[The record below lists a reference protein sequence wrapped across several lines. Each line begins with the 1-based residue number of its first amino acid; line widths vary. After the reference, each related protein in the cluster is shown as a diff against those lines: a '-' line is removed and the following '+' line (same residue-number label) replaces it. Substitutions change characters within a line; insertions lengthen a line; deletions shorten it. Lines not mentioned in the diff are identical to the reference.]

1 MAETHGLMERLE
13 KAVTRLESL
22 FSDSHRSGGM
32 ECDAINGVNGSKSGF
47 FEVPSLCYQKIA
59 ISTSVCLL
67 SGSVIPSLTNSV
79 SKESSI
85 LKINL
90 EK

>member
-1 MAETHGLMERLE
+1 MKHGYSSKGTNTVSVLNDFFRMAETHGLMERLE

-32 ECDAINGVNGSKSGF
+32 ECDAINGVNGSKSVF
-47 FEVPSLCYQKIA
+47 LRYR
-59 ISTSVCLL
+59 LL
-67 SGSVIPSLTNSV
+67 LL
-79 SKESSI
+79 

-90 EK
+90 

>member
-32 ECDAINGVNGSKSGF
+32 ECDAINGVNGSKSIF
-47 FEVPSLCYQKIA
+47 LKYR
-59 ISTSVCLL
+59 L
-67 SGSVIPSLTNSV
+67 SVIKKSQV
-79 SKESSI
+79 AHVFVF
-85 LKINL
+85 
-90 EK
+90 

>member
-1 MAETHGLMERLE
+1 MERLE

-47 FEVPSLCYQKIA
+47 LKYHL
-59 ISTSVCLL
+59 SVVTKLQ
-67 SGSVIPSLTNSV
+67 VV
-79 SKESSI
+79 HVFVF
-85 LKINL
+85 
-90 EK
+90 

>member
-22 FSDSHRSGGM
+22 FSDSHRPGGM

-47 FEVPSLCYQKIA
+47 LKYH
-59 ISTSVCLL
+59 L
-67 SGSVIPSLTNSV
+67 SVIKKLQLAHV
-79 SKESSI
+79 FVF
-85 LKINL
+85 
-90 EK
+90 